1 MSAEIRDTSGHDAVK
16 EIHQAWASYG
26 PTHCLTRQSKRC
38 QVRYLAGVGG
48 ESELPDGVLLMN
60 RIESF
65 TRRIDETPEQGIP
78 GIGESR
84 AVHL

>member
-1 MSAEIRDTSGHDAVK
+1 MSPNFLMAFS
-16 EIHQAWASYG
+16 
-26 PTHCLTRQSKRC
+26 
-38 QVRYLAGVGG
+38 
-48 ESELPDGVLLMN
+48 LMN

-84 AVHL
+84 AVHLQLAPLGDITPPDIGTPMKISAIKKREFRRFRRLLKIGIRGIMAT